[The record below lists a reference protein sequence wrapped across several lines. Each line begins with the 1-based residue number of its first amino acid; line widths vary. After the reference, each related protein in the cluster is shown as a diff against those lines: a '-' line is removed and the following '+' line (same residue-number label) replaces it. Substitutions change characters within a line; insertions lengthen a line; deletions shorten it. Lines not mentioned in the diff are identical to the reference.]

1 MRPRGELS
9 PLQETLRNQNA
20 IASYQKRITELQE
33 EIRSLKARCPQ
44 TGVSLLYRPTGCAN
58 AAERLEDLEKKLN
71 TQMSLLRFQDMRNRM
86 GNGI

>member
-33 EIRSLKARCPQ
+33 EIRSLKASCPQ
-44 TGVSLLYRPTGCAN
+44 TRVSLLYRPTGCAN
-58 AAERLEDLEKKLN
+58 AAERLEALEKKLN